1 MSKIQDFMW
10 VMRVPD
16 AKKKYITDDERLQK
30 NFKNWDKYGKKL
42 LKWSEMFT
50 DCLEESKITQ
60 YEYRICEIDS
70 DNKFEHEEHYI
81 CLIWR
86 KTWINLNDFSEMCD

>member
-30 NFKNWDKYGKKL
+30 NFKN
-42 LKWSEMFT
+42 
-50 DCLEESKITQ
+50 
-60 YEYRICEIDS
+60 
-70 DNKFEHEEHYI
+70 
-81 CLIWR
+81 
-86 KTWINLNDFSEMCD
+86 